1 MKLKAL
7 VKTGILFLA
16 IGAIFSH
23 AVYAVGN
30 ISVGDKFEGFTL
42 SDTNGKE
49 HKYADLKGE
58 NGAVVIYLSV
68 QCPIVKAYD
77 DRINQL
83 AADYKAKGINFIGIN
98 SNSTETLEDVK
109 AHAAANYKF
118 PVLIDKDNVLADRMG
133 ATVTPEIYYFNAK
146 DVLLYEGA
154 IDNDRS
160 GKNIST
166 NYARDAFDSGL
177 TGKTIETTS
186 SKAFGCSIKRK
197 KEVE

>member
-1 MKLKAL
+1 MKLKSLFL
-7 VKTGILFLA
+7 VGTLFLA
-16 IGAIFSH
+16 LGAVFSQT
-23 AVYAVGN
+23 AFAGGN
-30 ISVGDKFEGFTL
+30 IEVGDKFEGFTL
-42 SDTNGKE
+42 SDTEGKQ
-49 HKYADLKGE
+49 HKYADLKGK
-58 NGAVVIYLSV
+58 NGAVIIYLSV

-77 DRINQL
+77 ERINQI

-98 SNSTETLEDVK
+98 SNATETLEDVK

-118 PVLIDKDNVLADRMG
+118 PVLIDKDNILADKMG
-133 ATVTPEIYYFNAK
+133 ATVTPEIYYFDSK

-160 GKNIST
+160 GNNISIK
-166 NYARDAFDSGL
+166 YARNAFDAAL

-186 SKAFGCSIKRK
+186 AKAFGCTIKRK